1 MRKLTKSVVT
11 ALSLATATLSV
22 IPQAAA
28 PAEAA
33 TQTKTSKEYVNGSY
47 TVAASFYDSGS
58 KVYSTE
64 ASFLT
69 AAAAKVTIKSK
80 KISSVSFTLAKDSPV
95 YSDLTINGSKAKTS
109 TGKDGSVTYTFA
121 AGAYQTSSKVATF
134 TVNGSKFSADV
145 VFGTL
150 PSSAFATV
158 TETSAVVKKK
168 VQKNSAVYNRDGAK
182 TKYKTIKAGK
192 TITTYGTLTRGTT
205 KYYKVSK
212 TASKYIKASN
222 VDGRYITLKNAVAA
236 YTQNLKKTKTSY
248 KKGKK
253 VYAYAYAILGGEKY
267 YKLGTNKYIKA
278 LNADGRYIT
287 VKHGAV
293 VYSKDL
299 KKTGSSYSEG
309 KKILTFGRITL
320 SNKKKYY
327 QVGQNKFIVA
337 SNVDGKTRTL
347 KKNAYIYKKSKGK
360 AVRYKKYVLKKNSK
374 RKTYGSA
381 VSIKGKKYYIISVGQ
396 YVVKSNFR

>member
-121 AGAYQTSSKVATF
+121 AGAYQTSSKAATF

-145 VFGTL
+145 VFSAL
-150 PSSAFATV
+150 PSSAFVTV

-168 VQKNSAVYNRDGAK
+168 VQKTSAVYNRDGAK
-182 TKYKTIKAGK
+182 TKYKSIKAGK
-192 TITTYGTLTRGTT
+192 T
-205 KYYKVSK
+205 
-212 TASKYIKASN
+212 
-222 VDGRYITLKNAVAA
+222 VDHLRDFNPGHY
-236 YTQNLKKTKTSY
+236 
-248 KKGKK
+248 
-253 VYAYAYAILGGEKY
+253 
-267 YKLGTNKYIKA
+267 
-278 LNADGRYIT
+278 
-287 VKHGAV
+287 
-293 VYSKDL
+293 
-299 KKTGSSYSEG
+299 
-309 KKILTFGRITL
+309 
-320 SNKKKYY
+320 
-327 QVGQNKFIVA
+327 
-337 SNVDGKTRTL
+337 
-347 KKNAYIYKKSKGK
+347 
-360 AVRYKKYVLKKNSK
+360 
-374 RKTYGSA
+374 
-381 VSIKGKKYYIISVGQ
+381 
-396 YVVKSNFR
+396 